1 MSKRKT
7 EIFSI
12 FGEMEEVVAL
22 ELIRLGHCTRI
33 DAQDIPATARYN
45 KNLFTGETETA
56 KFAVVI
62 PGQLVPV
69 FEKAIANLRA

>member
-1 MSKRKT
+1 MSKHKT

-12 FGEMEEVVAL
+12 FGEIEEFVAL
-22 ELIRLGHCTRI
+22 DMVRQGICRRI
-33 DAQDIPATARYN
+33 EAQDIPATARYN
-45 KNLFTGETETA
+45 KNLFTGEMEMA